1 MIAVCYTI
9 YFAIGGLMII
19 GRLFPEK
26 RTLTRVWL
34 GLCLGVISEM
44 WLPVLAAWLFRFSV
58 MAHIAAALAY
68 LVPVVLICRQKRPAD
83 VVPAKENDR
92 KFVRFF
98 WLLLIPFTLFSGYL
112 QWTHMLMPAADGS
125 YWCGQSTYGDLCM
138 HLSFMTSLKDARF
151 PPAYNLLYGTG
162 LAYPYLTDS
171 LSTTFWLLGMPVNLA
186 LAVPGTYLMFLTYA
200 GFILLG
206 RRILGNRPYTIT
218 AAFLFFFLNGG
229 LGFLYDFDL
238 AFRDN
243 FQRILEIFTGY
254 YKTPANQ
261 PELNLRFSNVIADL
275 MIPQRSLL
283 GGWAMGIPCFYLL
296 ETLFHPEKHG
306 REESPRGLI
315 LLGIWAGMLPLIHT
329 HTFLALGLSSLGVMI
344 HDLIHAGKNGRNRRS
359 EILIRYLIYGSV
371 AAVIALPQL
380 IGFTFAQTFQQGQNH
395 PAFLTFQFNWVNN
408 PSGQGMRDFY
418 LWFYVKNIGLP
429 FLMLL
434 AALADPDPKQRRLF
448 SGLIPIVLAAEL
460 IRFQPNEYDNNKLFY
475 LAWMIGCMIVSN
487 WSAKVWR
494 MLKDLKGRS
503 VLAAAA
509 AVVVFLSAFLTIA
522 RECVS
527 DYRAFSRDAVEA
539 GMFIREETGDDAVFL
554 TGTQHLNPVDSIA
567 GRTIVCGPDLWLY
580 WHGFDTQERK
590 TDLFRFYESPEE
602 NEDVLEKYGVDYIYV
617 SSYERSSYEVD
628 EAALN
633 RKYEILFEN
642 GEATL
647 YKTNRQ

>member
-1 MIAVCYTI
+1 MIAVCYTV

-68 LVPVVLICRQKRPAD
+68 LVPVVLICRQKRLAD

-283 GGWAMGIPCFYLL
+283 GGWAMVLPAFYYLIETFENKKRTSLVLL
-296 ETLFHPEKHG
+296 SLT
-306 REESPRGLI
+306 
-315 LLGIWAGMLPLIHT
+315 AGAMPLVHT
-329 HTFLALGLSSLGVMI
+329 HTFLALGLFSGGYILAR
-344 HDLIHAGKNGRNRRS
+344 LISDENRKQTLKTAG
-359 EILIRYLIYGSV
+359 IYL
-371 AAVIALPQL
+371 ALVLLLAMPQL
-380 IGFTFAQTFQQGQNH
+380 LGNAIRQTVEGG
-395 PAFLTFQFNWVNN
+395 ALRIQFNWVNN
-408 PSGQGMRDFY
+408 SGNMGLIDGYF
-418 LWFYVKNIGLP
+418 WFWIKNAGLP
-429 FLMLL
+429 YILILCAIL
-434 AALADPDPKQRRLF
+434 ECRRRGKLD
-448 SGLIPIVLAAEL
+448 IVLGMTAIYAVAEFIL
-460 IRFQPNEYDNNKLFY
+460 FQPNEYDNNKLFY
-475 LAWMIGCMIVSN
+475 LWYLFAV
-487 WSAKVWR
+487 
-494 MLKDLKGRS
+494 MLAADYGS
-503 VLAAAA
+503 VLMCRLEGLRGRVILCALFMAGSL
-509 AVVVFLSAFLTIA
+509 LSGGLSLA
-522 RECVS
+522 REAVS
-527 DYRAFSRDAVEA
+527 SFQLFSAGAVEA
-539 GMFIREETGDDAVFL
+539 GEWIEENTDREAVFM
-554 TGTQHLNPVDSIA
+554 TGQQHINPVCSLA
-567 GRTIVCGPDLWLY
+567 GRQIICGSDLY
-580 WHGFDTQERK
+580 VFFHGLDYGEQRQ
-590 TDLFRFYESPEE
+590 DCIRFYADPAGSQ
-602 NEDVLEKYGVDYIYV
+602 DILKKYRVDYIYE
-617 SSYERSSYEVD
+617 SDYERAEMIVDVEELRQTYELV
-628 EAALN
+628 
-633 RKYEILFEN
+633 YERDGIRIYRS
-642 GEATL
+642 GI
-647 YKTNRQ
+647 K